1 MKTKQERLEII
12 KRWMQRQLER
22 GQNCERTNARYREL
36 FKDAKYYEN
45 QFKVK
50 GYETKMVYEKQRR

>member
-1 MKTKQERLEII
+1 MKTKQERVEII

-22 GQNCERTNARYREL
+22 GQNCERTNKRYIEL
-36 FKDAKYYEN
+36 FKEAKYYEN

-50 GYETKMVYEKQRR
+50 DYGQSNI